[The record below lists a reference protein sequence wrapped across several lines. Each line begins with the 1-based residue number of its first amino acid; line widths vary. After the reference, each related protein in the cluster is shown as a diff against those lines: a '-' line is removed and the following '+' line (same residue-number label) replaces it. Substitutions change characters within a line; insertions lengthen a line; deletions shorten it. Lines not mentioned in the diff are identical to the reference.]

1 MKKKELNKGLGQVP
15 RRRRGAALL
24 EVVVAL
30 GILLVC
36 MSIIGMAFRNGLYHV
51 DHSEQKLRAMRMT
64 ERLLAELDTNLLDLE
79 EREQTGWFY
88 DPEYGIHE
96 ALPEMSWRV
105 EVQPSDRIEG
115 LVEVDISIYMGDPD
129 GSEDARNL
137 VLKTRA
143 LRPEPRGLDFERD
156 FGLDEDQI
164 AQFSEAIPGGAQLF
178 DPNNF
183 DPRELAQLDL
193 DTLMEILPTLIQ
205 AFGAN
210 LNQGQLNQLI
220 QALESGDL
228 SQLQQ
233 AAGRGGFGQ
242 GPEGRAEGDDQAAG
256 GSTGGR
262 RPRSGAQK
270 DEPR

>member
-1 MKKKELNKGLGQVP
+1 MRS
-15 RRRRGAALL
+15 RRSKRGAALL

-30 GILLVC
+30 GILLVA
-36 MSIIGMAFRNGLYHV
+36 MSIVGMAFRNGLYHV
-51 DHSEQKLRAMRMT
+51 EYSERKFRAMRMT
-64 ERLLAELDTNLLDLE
+64 ERLLAELDTNSLDLE

-88 DPEYGIHE
+88 DPEHDVHE
-96 ALPEMSWRV
+96 APEGMSWRV
-105 EVQPSDRIEG
+105 EVQPSERIAG
-115 LVEVDISIYMGDPD
+115 LVEVDVSIYLGDPD
-129 GSEDARNL
+129 GSEDQRQL
-137 VLKTRA
+137 ILKTRA

-183 DPRELAQLDL
+183 DPRELARLDL

-233 AAGRGGFGQ
+233 SAGRRGFGLDDAGQ
-242 GPEGRAEGDDQAAG
+242 AEGEAQAPAQG
-256 GSTGGR
+256 QGREDPTGGR
-262 RPRSGAQK
+262 RPRRGAK
-270 DEPR
+270 EEEPR